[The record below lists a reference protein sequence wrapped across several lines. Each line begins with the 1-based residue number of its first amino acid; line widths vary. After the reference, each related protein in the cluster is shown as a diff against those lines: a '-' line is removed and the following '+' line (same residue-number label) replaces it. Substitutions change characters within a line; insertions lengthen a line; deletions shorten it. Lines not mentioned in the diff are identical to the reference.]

1 VLRSS
6 SAIQAPGG
14 GPKREATLV
23 ILDRRKRTCRI
34 TLGAD
39 KAYDATAFVEEI
51 AINGAVSKH
60 GVVRKTATDGRT
72 IRHAG
77 MGSANGWIKAQ
88 ASLTQ
93 PGRHQ

>member
-1 VLRSS
+1 
-6 SAIQAPGG
+6 
-14 GPKREATLV
+14 
-23 ILDRRKRTCRI
+23 
-34 TLGAD
+34 
-39 KAYDATAFVEEI
+39 
-51 AINGAVSKH
+51 
-60 GVVRKTATDGRT
+60 VVRKTATDGRT